1 MYVHYHFHFFV
12 TFLQESGK
20 AFCFFCGLSK
30 EESVFSNLVSCHFL
44 RSQDLSIKEPTRR
57 AKNELSCY

>member
-20 AFCFFCGLSK
+20 AFFCDLSK
-30 EESVFSNLVSCHFL
+30 EESVFSNLLSCHFL
-44 RSQDLSIKEPTRR
+44 V
-57 AKNELSCY
+57 